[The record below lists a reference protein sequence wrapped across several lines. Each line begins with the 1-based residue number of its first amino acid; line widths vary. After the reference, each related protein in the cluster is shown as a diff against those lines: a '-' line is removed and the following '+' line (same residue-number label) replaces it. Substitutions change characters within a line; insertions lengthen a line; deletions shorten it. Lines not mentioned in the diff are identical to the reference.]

1 MDSLR
6 EVENAVRQFFP
17 EELAAFRA
25 RFARFDAEV
34 WDRQFKEDAAAGRLD
49 QLADEAI
56 QDLRTGRYKDL

>member
-6 EVENAVRQFFP
+6 DVENAVRQLSP

-25 RFARFDAEV
+25 WFARFDAEA
-34 WDRQFKEDAAAGRLD
+34 WDRQFEEDAAAGRLD

-56 QDLRTGRYKDL
+56 QDLRTGRCKDL

>member
-6 EVENAVRQFFP
+6 DVENAVRQLSP

-25 RFARFDAEV
+25 WFARFDAEA
-34 WDRQFKEDAAAGRLD
+34 WDRQFEEDAAVGRLD

-56 QDLRTGRYKDL
+56 QDLRTGRCKDL

>member
-6 EVENAVRQFFP
+6 EVENAVRQLSP

-25 RFARFDAEV
+25 WFARFDAEA
-34 WDRQFKEDAAAGRLD
+34 WDRQFEEDAAAGRLD

-56 QDLRTGRYKDL
+56 QDLRTGRCKDL

>member
-6 EVENAVRQFFP
+6 EVENAVRQLSP

-25 RFARFDAEV
+25 WFARFDAEA
-34 WDRQFKEDAAAGRLD
+34 WDRQFEEDAAAGRLG

-56 QDLRTGRYKDL
+56 QDLRTGRCKDL